1 LRRFVDVIHVVF
13 INADVCMFQWMQF
26 FYIVGILWI
35 ISLIF
40 ACEKFVVAGA
50 VADWYFNRLEL
61 HFYSR
66 SVLYECT

>member
-1 LRRFVDVIHVVF
+1 
-13 INADVCMFQWMQF
+13 MFQWMQF

>member
-1 LRRFVDVIHVVF
+1 MVYHVYVVI
-13 INADVCMFQWMQF
+13 DMFQWMQF

-50 VADWYFNRLEL
+50 VADWYFTR
-61 HFYSR
+61 
-66 SVLYECT
+66 